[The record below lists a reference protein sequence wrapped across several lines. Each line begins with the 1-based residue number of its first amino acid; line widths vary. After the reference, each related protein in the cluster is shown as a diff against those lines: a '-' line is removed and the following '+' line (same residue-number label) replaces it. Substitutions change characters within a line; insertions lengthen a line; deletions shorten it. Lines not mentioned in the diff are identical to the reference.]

1 MSQHAVSSYVNRD
14 ALDVIARDALALV
27 HHLGLPLESEQV
39 AKVVGRL
46 SPDVGRE
53 IPEAVLAFWDQVI
66 PDGWKIDPS

>member
-1 MSQHAVSSYVNRD
+1 MSQHTVSSHVNRD

-46 SPDVGRE
+46 SPNVGQDITE
-53 IPEAVLAFWDQVI
+53 SVLTFWDQVI
-66 PDGWKIDPS
+66 PDGWKVEL